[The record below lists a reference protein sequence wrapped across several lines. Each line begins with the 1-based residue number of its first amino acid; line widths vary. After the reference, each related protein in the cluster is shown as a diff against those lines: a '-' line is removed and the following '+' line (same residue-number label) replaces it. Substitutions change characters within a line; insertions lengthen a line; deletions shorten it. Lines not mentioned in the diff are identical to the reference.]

1 MQRKLA
7 WIKLSV
13 YANRE
18 DPSATLVK
26 QFKISIVTFQD
37 LNFYIIIFLIS
48 KGAVIDT
55 CARKHGFRVIPAFTG
70 HGIGDYFHGA
80 PDIFHF
86 SRHITSYWERDINW
100 SIYVITFFPGNSYP
114 GRMEPG
120 NTFTIEPAI
129 SQGTHECIILEDG
142 WTAITADGSRSAQF
156 EHTVLITD
164 NGVEVLTWTFLVVGT
179 STERIF
185 CYCKSPRRRMDDSH
199 ETRWYT
205 KVAKNLAIT

>member
-1 MQRKLA
+1 MPVNTDSELFRHSRGTV
-7 WIKLSV
+7 SV
-13 YANRE
+13 TTFTVLPTSSTSVGILHRIE
-18 DPSATLVK
+18 SAT
-26 QFKISIVTFQD
+26 SID
-37 LNFYIIIFLIS
+37 
-48 KGAVIDT
+48 
-55 CARKHGFRVIPAFTG
+55 RFTLLL
-70 HGIGDYFHGA
+70 
-80 PDIFHF
+80 
-86 SRHITSYWERDINW
+86 
-100 SIYVITFFPGNSYP
+100 FFPGNSYP

-164 NGVEVLTWTFLVVGT
+164 NGVEVLTWTFFFVGT

-199 ETRWYT
+199 ETRWCT
-205 KVAKNLAIT
+205 KVAKVLAIT